1 MKYVP
6 EDLRFKKNEDKS
18 VLILSKNRPVAIV
31 DMSHPVWQPSNEQK
45 TDEQYM
51 KSIKLLGKT
60 KKLEGIGA
68 CYQLGGAIIPI
79 FRCRETK
86 DGTKISYSVEH
97 DSKYSSHLLET
108 KRICEDKQIT
118 PIYSLREYVKGLTMK
133 WYDGFEVSDKSGKTT
148 RYDETGK
155 LLKPEKPKDIKTV
168 KPNKPEYNSTI
179 PNLMEILSGRRNK

>member
-6 EDLRFKKNEDKS
+6 EDLRFKKNEDNS
-18 VLILSKNRPVAIV
+18 VLILSKNRPIAIV
-31 DMSHPVWQPSNEQK
+31 DMSHPVWNPSNEQK

-68 CYQLGGAIIPI
+68 CYQLGGATIPI

-86 DGTKISYSVEH
+86 DGTQIFYSVEH
-97 DSKYSSHLLET
+97 DSEYSSHLLET

-118 PIYSLREYVKGLTMK
+118 PIYSLLEYMKGFTTK
-133 WYDGFEVSDKSGKTT
+133 RYDGFEMSDSSGKTT

-155 LLKPEKPKDIKTV
+155 LLKPEKPKDTV
-168 KPNKPEYNSTI
+168 DEKPNKPKDNSTI
-179 PNLMEILSGRRNK
+179 TRLWGIISGR